1 MTYLMEN
8 KTEGFRLEIKT
19 DPEIVKR
26 QAAWAGIG
34 PGMRVLDVGC
44 GIGIT
49 TAALA
54 DLVGENG
61 HVTGLDSSEER
72 LAIARQRYACKQ
84 VSFVQHDI
92 RTPYYSKAPFDA
104 LWARFILEYFRQEQV
119 EIIANSAASLRIGGI
134 VCAVDSDNNSLIHY
148 GHSDRLQTTMV
159 DIMDRLERDF
169 NFDPYAGR
177 RLFAHMNTLGYANIQ
192 CMVEMHHLIYGQ
204 LSERDSYNWL
214 RKVQLTAQQSG
225 CQFEAYAGDEFAHYP
240 SRYDAFVAEFTEYF
254 TSPTRFC
261 YTPLVL
267 CRGEKTMQAT
277 TGISMPRGLPAMKAT
292 A

>member
-8 KTEGFRLEIKT
+8 KAEGLRLEIKT

-54 DLVGENG
+54 ELVGEDG
-61 HVTGLDSSEER
+61 HVVGLDASEER
-72 LAIARQRYACKQ
+72 LEEARQRYGSKQ

-92 RTPYYSKAPFDA
+92 RTPFRSRAPFDA
-104 LWARFILEYFRQEQV
+104 VWARFILEYFRQEQA

-134 VCAVDSDNNSLIHY
+134 YCAVDSDNNSITHY
-148 GHSDRLQTTMV
+148 GHNDRVQRTMD
-159 DIMDRLERDF
+159 DIMARLERDF

-177 RLFAHMNTLGYANIQ
+177 RLFAHMNTLGYSNIK

-214 RKVQLTAQQSG
+214 RKVELTAKQSG
-225 CQFEAYAGDEFAHYP
+225 CQFEAYIGEEFAHYP

-254 TSPTRFC
+254 TNPTRFC

-267 CRGEKTMQAT
+267 CRGEKTLRE
-277 TGISMPRGLPAMKAT
+277 II
-292 A
+292 